1 MTPPAPSSGGEIPL
15 LPGARGA
22 LLGLGVLAALGGLL
36 YLNVRP
42 APVALSGV
50 RLGTYATSLA
60 GRTPGQ
66 RHNAL
71 RAASQLNDAV
81 ILPGATL
88 SYNGRVRAWASEPGY
103 WKAPVSYAGAMTL
116 AVGGGVCQ
124 TSSTLYNAALLAG
137 LEVVERHPHTAL
149 PRYVPPGRDAAV
161 AYPGIDLR
169 IKNPYKFPVR
179 IQARHEGESLIVT
192 VLGTRPSAT
201 ETSVRTQLLA
211 ISPSERRVGSGQR
224 FRRTRSAPGCRVVSW
239 RIFTE
244 SSKEVR
250 RERLADDTYVP
261 LDQLL
266 SL

>member
-1 MTPPAPSSGGEIPL
+1 VKLVGPVAVL
-15 LPGARGA
+15 
-22 LLGLGVLAALGGLL
+22 LAAGGLL
-36 YLNVRP
+36 YLNVRA
-42 APVALSGV
+42 APGAPGAV
-50 RLGTYATSLA
+50 RLGTYATSLSE
-60 GRTPGQ
+60 RTPGQ

-137 LEVVERHPHTAL
+137 LEIVERHPHTAL

-169 IKNPYKFPVR
+169 IKNPHKFPVR
-179 IQARHEGESLIVT
+179 VRARREGESLVVT
-192 VLGTRPSAT
+192 ISGARPISSQTAI
-201 ETSVRTQLLA
+201 RTQLLA
-211 ISPSERRVGSGQR
+211 IAPSERRVGSGQR

-239 RIFTE
+239 RVFTE
-244 SSKEVR
+244 GGKETR